1 MFQLAKADTNVGLSR
16 KHSCI
21 KQFFKKRGRI
31 VLKYAAGTLWQLRLM
46 LNGVLGLLQSIK
58 IFKKILFLVAQD
70 VHVCPWAFPGFGERG
85 LLSSCCAQPLISELL
100 LLQSSGP
107 RHTGFSSRGAWAQL
121 LQDMWDLPGSGMEP
135 VSLALAGR
143 FLSTATR
150 EVQSIETD

>member
-1 MFQLAKADTNVGLSR
+1 MFMSAL
-16 KHSCI
+16 
-21 KQFFKKRGRI
+21 
-31 VLKYAAGTLWQLRLM
+31 
-46 LNGVLGLLQSIK
+46 GV
-58 IFKKILFLVAQD
+58 FLVLAS
-70 VHVCPWAFPGFGERG
+70 RG
-85 LLSSCCAQPLISELL
+85 YSLAAVLSLSLQWLL

-121 LQDMWDLPGSGMEP
+121 LHDLWDLPGPGKEP